1 MDMADASGPDRL
13 SSTQCA
19 ELVEPSLKTF
29 WDPLCRLSSAQCAR
43 RLDIFLDKVSLD
55 ASTPTRHLLDPNFSG
70 VFDKQQ
76 RELREAR
83 SAEIC
88 AEVRTST
95 TRRRVIP

>member
-1 MDMADASGPDRL
+1 MPPDPTGSPARHAPN
-13 SSTQCA
+13 SWNR
-19 ELVEPSLKTF
+19 PSTF